1 MLSTAHPQAKQPATP
16 KTVRQ
21 LTQREMA
28 LYDVIVDYKRANDG
42 CAPDHRE
49 LMALAD
55 ISSTSVVAHY
65 LDHLER
71 AGLITR
77 RQGSRQ
83 IHVRGGQWTLNS

>member
-1 MLSTAHPQAKQPATP
+1 MLSTGSAQPQRSPAV
-16 KTVRQ
+16 KRERE
-21 LTQREMA
+21 LSQRDLDLFQA
-28 LYDVIVDYKRANDG
+28 IVEYKRANDG

-49 LMALAD
+49 LMALAKM
-55 ISSTSVVAHY
+55 SSTSVVSHY